1 MKRAPCSRPPH
12 AGGTNLYDE
21 TTCFRLIL
29 FIPYC
34 LIGEYSVLLPTGII
48 KNRTG
53 HPVKGD
59 YHVLDLLVHVDL
71 PDESRFV
78 MALGNINNYLAAL
91 NGNPAPSSCSPTAG
105 RPLPRPERQRAN
117 RSHRETG
124 SGRGFLPRMRQR
136 HEEGPHHQ
144 GRPAPLRRSR
154 ARRRRGNR
162 PPPTRRLRLHQA
174 VITKTAGASL
184 S

>member
-1 MKRAPCSRPPH
+1 MF
-12 AGGTNLYDE
+12 Y
-21 TTCFRLIL
+21 
-29 FIPYC
+29 
-34 LIGEYSVLLPTGII
+34 
-48 KNRTG
+48 
-53 HPVKGD
+53 
-59 YHVLDLLVHVDL
+59 DLLVHVDL

-91 NGNPAPSSCSPTAG
+91 NGEPCTVV
-105 RPLPRPERQRAN
+105 LLAN
-117 RSHRETG
+117 G
-124 SGRGFLPRMRQR
+124 G
-136 HEEGPHHQ
+136 EGPHHQ